1 MSARNAGERLTFLG
15 TRREDPCE
23 ERTDEASSAMA
34 CVVQAVQAVLR
45 VCGCGRAERAVAS
58 SALSAA
64 VVMESMLAWI
74 PRNGDT

>member
-1 MSARNAGERLTFLG
+1 VSARNAGERLTFLG

-34 CVVQAVQAVLR
+34 CVVQAVLR